1 MFDIYYVNWYFY
13 FMFKNRIVL
22 IKKLVISVFLLIW
35 YNYWFED
42 SENIYWEDNY
52 ENVLFIFVL
61 RII

>member
-13 FMFKNRIVL
+13 FMFKYRIVL
-22 IKKLVISVFLLIW
+22 KKKLVISVFLLIW